1 MIRCTARSWMLRVI
15 WTASVA
21 AILSV
26 VSQAQSERR
35 PMLTSHVPHEVASGV
50 APLVGHLP
58 AQQRISLALSLPLR
72 NQDQLE
78 RLLED
83 IYNPYSPSYRHFLS
97 VDEFADKIWLHGRG
111 LCGRSPLRGI
121 AWTCHCRKGSEPH
134 GVRRRRL
141 GG

>member
-50 APLVGHLP
+50 APIVGHLP

-72 NQDQLE
+72 NPDQLE

-83 IYNPYSPSYRHFLS
+83 IYNPHSPSFHHFLS
-97 VDEFADKIWLHGRG
+97 VDEFADKFGSTEER
-111 LCGRSPLRGI
+111 LCGRIRFAESIGLTIVG
-121 AWTCHCRKGSEPH
+121 KGSEPH
-134 GVRRRRL
+134 GVRRRGL